1 MLCSFNIVTNV
12 QNPIIAPSL
21 LGADFSNLQKE
32 VKLCNESK
40 AEWLHLDIMDQQ
52 FVPNLSFG
60 PGLVKSIRNHSNLFF
75 DVHLMVSNPFDM
87 LLPFIDAGANGIS
100 FHIEATES
108 RFTFPPKILINTIKK
123 NNLKCGLALKPK
135 TPFSILKKYLEFID
149 YIVVMSVE
157 PGFGGQSFI
166 PSTIE
171 KISEINEYLIEHK
184 IRDKIMIQVD
194 GGIKLENYKDV
205 LSAGG
210 DILVAGS
217 QVFQSQNPSD
227 TINSMQSL

>member
-1 MLCSFNIVTNV
+1 MQ
-12 QNPIIAPSL
+12 QNNKPIIAPSL
-21 LGADFSNLQKE
+21 LAADFSDLKSE
-32 VKLCNESK
+32 LKLCNDSK

-60 PGLVKSIRNHSNLFF
+60 PDIVKSIRPHSNLFF

-87 LLPFIDAGANGIS
+87 LLPFIKAGANGIS

-135 TPFSILKKYLEFID
+135 TPFSIIKKYLEYID

-166 PSTIE
+166 PSTLD
-171 KISEINEYLIEHK
+171 KISEIDNYLNQNK
-184 IRDKIMIQVD
+184 IRDNILIQVD
-194 GGIKLENYKDV
+194 GGIKLENYKSV
-205 LSAGG
+205 IESGA

-217 QVFQSQNPSD
+217 QVFQSENPTE
-227 TINSMQSL
+227 TINQMYSK

>member
-1 MLCSFNIVTNV
+1 MSNV
-12 QNPIIAPSL
+12 KNLIIAPSL

-32 VKLCNESK
+32 VRLCNDSK

-60 PGLVKSIRNHSNLFF
+60 PALVKSIKQHSNLFF

-87 LLPFIDAGANGIS
+87 IKPFIDAGANGIS

-108 RFTFPPKILINTIKK
+108 RFTFPPKILINMIKK

-135 TPFSILKKYLEFID
+135 TPFSIIKKYLEFID
-149 YIVVMSVE
+149 YVVVMSVE

-171 KISEINEYLIEHK
+171 KISEINNYLIDQK
-184 IRDKIMIQVD
+184 IRDEVMIQVD
-194 GGIKLENYKDV
+194 GGIKLENFKDV
-205 LSAGG
+205 ISAGG

-217 QVFQSQNPSD
+217 QVFQSQNPIE
-227 TINSMQSL
+227 TINTMHAS

>member
-1 MLCSFNIVTNV
+1 MMSNA

-32 VKLCNESK
+32 VELCNESK

-135 TPFSILKKYLEFID
+135 TPFPILKKYLEFID

-171 KISEINEYLIEHK
+171 KISEINEYLIEQK

-205 LSAGG
+205 VSAGA

-217 QVFQSQNPSD
+217 QVFQSQSPIE
-227 TINSMQSL
+227 TINSMQAL

>member
-1 MLCSFNIVTNV
+1 MSNNK
-12 QNPIIAPSL
+12 NPVIAPSL
-21 LGADFSNLQKE
+21 LGADFSNLKKE
-32 VKLCNESK
+32 INFCNNSNAK
-40 AEWLHLDIMDQQ
+40 WLHLDIMDQQ

-60 PGLVKSIRNHSNLFF
+60 PSVVKDLRNHSDLFF

-87 LLPFIDAGANGIS
+87 LLPFIKAGANGIS

-135 TPFSILKKYLEFID
+135 TPFSIIKKYLEYID

-166 PSTIE
+166 PSTLD
-171 KISEINEYLIEHK
+171 KISEIDNYLNQNK
-184 IRDKIMIQVD
+184 IRDNILIQVD
-194 GGIKLENYKDV
+194 GGIKLENYKSV
-205 LSAGG
+205 IESGA

-217 QVFQSQNPSD
+217 QVFQSENPTE
-227 TINSMQSL
+227 TINQMYSK

>member
-1 MLCSFNIVTNV
+1 MSNHK
-12 QNPIIAPSL
+12 NPVIAPSL
-21 LGADFSNLQKE
+21 LGADFSNLKKE
-32 VKLCNESK
+32 INFCNNSNAK
-40 AEWLHLDIMDQQ
+40 WLHLDIMDQQ

-60 PGLVKSIRNHSNLFF
+60 PSVVKDLRNHSDLFF

-87 LLPFIDAGANGIS
+87 LLPFIKAGANGIS

-135 TPFSILKKYLEFID
+135 TPFSIIKKYLEYID

-166 PSTIE
+166 PSTLD
-171 KISEINEYLIEHK
+171 KISEIDNYLNQNNLREDIL
-184 IRDKIMIQVD
+184 IQVD
-194 GGIKLENYKDV
+194 GGIKLDNYKSV
-205 LSAGG
+205 LQSGA

-217 QVFQSQNPSD
+217 QVFQSENPTE
-227 TINSMQSL
+227 TINHMYSK

>member
-1 MLCSFNIVTNV
+1 MPN
-12 QNPIIAPSL
+12 QKNPIIAPSL

-32 VKLCNESK
+32 LNFCNNSN
-40 AEWLHLDIMDQQ
+40 ARWLHLDIMDQQ

-60 PGLVKSIRNHSNLFF
+60 PSLVKDLRDHSDLFF

-87 LLPFIDAGANGIS
+87 LIPFINAGANGIS

-135 TPFSILKKYLEFID
+135 TPFSIIKKYLEHID
-149 YIVVMSVE
+149 YIVLMSVE

-166 PSTIE
+166 PSTLD
-171 KISEINEYLIEHK
+171 KISEIDNYLNQNNLREDIL
-184 IRDKIMIQVD
+184 IQVD
-194 GGIKLENYKDV
+194 GGIKLDNYKSV
-205 LSAGG
+205 LQSGA

-217 QVFQSQNPSD
+217 QVFQSENPTE
-227 TINSMQSL
+227 TINHMYSK

>member
-1 MLCSFNIVTNV
+1 MSNGK
-12 QNPIIAPSL
+12 NPIVAPSL

-32 VKLCNESK
+32 VELCNNSK

-60 PGLVKSIRNHSNLFF
+60 PGLVKSIRSHSDLFF

-87 LLPFIDAGANGIS
+87 LKPFIDAGANGIS

-108 RFTFPPKILINTIKK
+108 RFTFPPKILINMIKK
-123 NNLKCGLALKPK
+123 NNLKCGLAIKPK

-166 PSTIE
+166 PSTID
-171 KISEINEYLIEHK
+171 KISEINGYLIDENM
-184 IRDKIMIQVD
+184 RDKIMIQVD

-205 LSAGG
+205 ISAGG

-217 QVFQSQNPSD
+217 QVFQSQNPIE
-227 TINSMQSL
+227 TINTMQSS

>member
-1 MLCSFNIVTNV
+1 MSNGK
-12 QNPIIAPSL
+12 NPIVAPSL

-32 VKLCNESK
+32 VELCNNSK

-60 PGLVKSIRNHSNLFF
+60 PGLVKSIRSHSDLFF

-87 LLPFIDAGANGIS
+87 LKPFIDAGANGIS

-108 RFTFPPKILINTIKK
+108 RFTFPPKILINMIKK
-123 NNLKCGLALKPK
+123 NNLKCGLAIKPK

-166 PSTIE
+166 PSTID
-171 KISEINEYLIEHK
+171 KISEINGYLIDQNM
-184 IRDKIMIQVD
+184 RDKIMIQVD

-205 LSAGG
+205 ISAGG

-217 QVFQSQNPSD
+217 EVFQSQNPIE
-227 TINSMQSL
+227 TINTMQSL

>member
-1 MLCSFNIVTNV
+1 MSNGK
-12 QNPIIAPSL
+12 NPIVAPSL

-32 VKLCNESK
+32 VELCNNSK

-60 PGLVKSIRNHSNLFF
+60 PGLVKSIRSHSDLFF

-87 LLPFIDAGANGIS
+87 LKQFIDAGANGIS

-108 RFTFPPKILINTIKK
+108 RFTFPPKILINMIKK
-123 NNLKCGLALKPK
+123 NNLKCGLAIKPK

-149 YIVVMSVE
+149 YVVVMSVE

-166 PSTIE
+166 PSTID
-171 KISEINEYLIEHK
+171 KISEINGYLIDQNM
-184 IRDKIMIQVD
+184 RDKIMIQVD

-205 LSAGG
+205 ISAGG

-217 QVFQSQNPSD
+217 QVFQSQNPIE
-227 TINSMQSL
+227 TINTMQSS

>member
-1 MLCSFNIVTNV
+1 MSNAK
-12 QNPIIAPSL
+12 NPIIAPSV

-32 VKLCNESK
+32 IKFCNDSE

-60 PGLVKSIRNHSNLFF
+60 PGLVKSLRQHSKLFF

-87 LLPFIDAGANGIS
+87 LLPFVDAVANGIS

-108 RFTFPPKILINTIKK
+108 RFTFPPKILINNIKK
-123 NNLKCGLALKPK
+123 NGLKCGIAINPN

-149 YIVVMSVE
+149 YVVVMSVE
-157 PGFGGQSFI
+157 PGFGGQTFI
-166 PSTIE
+166 PSTIQ
-171 KISEINEYLIEHK
+171 KISEINEYLIEQK

-194 GGIKLENYKDV
+194 GGIKLDNFKDV
-205 LSAGG
+205 LTAGG

-217 QVFQSQNPSD
+217 EVFQSENPIQ
-227 TINSMQSL
+227 TINIMHSK

>member
-1 MLCSFNIVTNV
+1 MSNGK
-12 QNPIIAPSL
+12 NPIVAPSL

-32 VKLCNESK
+32 VELCNNSK

-60 PGLVKSIRNHSNLFF
+60 PGLVKSIRSHSDLFF

-87 LLPFIDAGANGIS
+87 LKPFIDAGANGIS

-108 RFTFPPKILINTIKK
+108 RFTFPPKILINMIKK
-123 NNLKCGLALKPK
+123 NNLKCGLAIKPK

-149 YIVVMSVE
+149 YVVVMSVE

-166 PSTIE
+166 PSTID
-171 KISEINEYLIEHK
+171 KISEINGYLIDQNM
-184 IRDKIMIQVD
+184 RDKIMIQVD

-205 LSAGG
+205 ISAGG

-217 QVFQSQNPSD
+217 QVFQSQNPIE
-227 TINSMQSL
+227 TINTMQSS

>member
-1 MLCSFNIVTNV
+1 MSNYK
-12 QNPIIAPSL
+12 NPVIAPSL
-21 LGADFSNLQKE
+21 LGADFSNLKKE
-32 VKLCNESK
+32 INFCNNSNAK
-40 AEWLHLDIMDQQ
+40 WLHLDIMDQQ

-60 PGLVKSIRNHSNLFF
+60 PSVVKDLRKHSDLFF

-87 LLPFIDAGANGIS
+87 LLPFIKAGANGIS

-135 TPFSILKKYLEFID
+135 TPFSIIKKYLEYID

-166 PSTIE
+166 PSTLD
-171 KISEINEYLIEHK
+171 KISEIDNYLNQNN
-184 IRDKIMIQVD
+184 IRENILIQVD
-194 GGIKLENYKDV
+194 GGIKLENYKSV
-205 LSAGG
+205 IESGA

-217 QVFQSQNPSD
+217 QVFQSENPIE
-227 TINSMQSL
+227 TINQMYNK

>member
-1 MLCSFNIVTNV
+1 MSNNK
-12 QNPIIAPSL
+12 NPVIAPSL
-21 LGADFSNLQKE
+21 LGADFSNLKKE
-32 VKLCNESK
+32 INFCNNSNAK
-40 AEWLHLDIMDQQ
+40 WLHLDIMDQQ

-60 PGLVKSIRNHSNLFF
+60 PSVVKDLRKHSDLFF

-87 LLPFIDAGANGIS
+87 LLPFIKAGANGIS

-135 TPFSILKKYLEFID
+135 TPFSIIKKYLEYID

-166 PSTIE
+166 PSTLD
-171 KISEINEYLIEHK
+171 KISEIDNYLNQNN
-184 IRDKIMIQVD
+184 IRENILIQVD
-194 GGIKLENYKDV
+194 GGIKLENYKSV
-205 LSAGG
+205 IESGA

-217 QVFQSQNPSD
+217 QVFQSENPIE
-227 TINSMQSL
+227 TINLMYSK

>member
-1 MLCSFNIVTNV
+1 MLCSFDIMSIA
-12 QNPIIAPSL
+12 QNPMIAPSL

-32 VKLCNESK
+32 VELCNESK

-171 KISEINEYLIEHK
+171 KISEINEYLIEQK

-205 LSAGG
+205 VSAGA
-210 DILVAGS
+210 DILVVGS
-217 QVFQSQNPSD
+217 QVFQSQSPIE
-227 TINSMQSL
+227 TINSMQAL

>member
-1 MLCSFNIVTNV
+1 MSDSNNL
-12 QNPIIAPSL
+12 IIAPSL
-21 LGADFSNLQKE
+21 LGADFSKLRSE
-32 VKLCNESK
+32 VELCNDSK

-60 PGLVKSIRNHSNLFF
+60 PAVVKSLRNHSDLFF

-87 LLPFIDAGANGIS
+87 LIPFIDAGANGIS

-108 RFTFPPKILINTIKK
+108 RFTFPPKILINMIKK
-123 NNLKCGLALKPK
+123 NRLKCGIAIKPK
-135 TPFSILKKYLEFID
+135 TPFSILKKYLDFID

-166 PSTIE
+166 SSTLN
-171 KISEINEYLIEHK
+171 KISEIDSFLKDNQL
-184 IRDKIMIQVD
+184 RDKILIQVD
-194 GGIKLENYKDV
+194 GGVKLENYKDV
-205 LSAGG
+205 INAGG

-217 QVFQSQNPSD
+217 QVFQSNNPIK
-227 TINSMQSL
+227 TIQTMYEK

>member
-1 MLCSFNIVTNV
+1 MSNAK
-12 QNPIIAPSL
+12 NPIIAPSL
-21 LGADFSNLQKE
+21 LGADFANLQKE
-32 VKLCNESK
+32 VELCNNSK

-60 PGLVKSIRNHSNLFF
+60 PALVKSIKQHSNLFF

-87 LLPFIDAGANGIS
+87 IKPFIDAGANGIS

-108 RFTFPPKILINTIKK
+108 RFTFPPKILINMIKK

-135 TPFSILKKYLEFID
+135 TPFSIIKKYLEFID
-149 YIVVMSVE
+149 YVVVMSVE

-171 KISEINEYLIEHK
+171 KISEINNYLIDQK
-184 IRDKIMIQVD
+184 IRDEVMIQVD
-194 GGIKLENYKDV
+194 GGIKLENFKDV
-205 LSAGG
+205 ISAGG

-217 QVFQSQNPSD
+217 QVFQSQNPIE
-227 TINSMQSL
+227 TINTMHAS

>member
-1 MLCSFNIVTNV
+1 MSNHK
-12 QNPIIAPSL
+12 NPVIAPSL
-21 LGADFSNLQKE
+21 LGADFSNLKKE
-32 VKLCNESK
+32 INFCNNSNAK
-40 AEWLHLDIMDQQ
+40 WLHLDIMDQQ

-60 PGLVKSIRNHSNLFF
+60 PSVVKDLRNHSDLFF

-87 LLPFIDAGANGIS
+87 LLPFIKAGANGIS

-135 TPFSILKKYLEFID
+135 TPFSIIKKYLEYID

-166 PSTIE
+166 PSTLD
-171 KISEINEYLIEHK
+171 KISEIDNYLNQNN
-184 IRDKIMIQVD
+184 IRENILIQVD
-194 GGIKLENYKDV
+194 GGIKLENYKSV
-205 LSAGG
+205 IESGA

-217 QVFQSQNPSD
+217 QVFQSENPTE
-227 TINSMQSL
+227 TINQMYNK

>member
-1 MLCSFNIVTNV
+1 MSNYK
-12 QNPIIAPSL
+12 NPVIAPSL
-21 LGADFSNLQKE
+21 LGADFSNLKKE
-32 VKLCNESK
+32 INFCNNSNAK
-40 AEWLHLDIMDQQ
+40 WLHLDIMDQQ

-60 PGLVKSIRNHSNLFF
+60 PSVVKDLRNHSDLFF

-87 LLPFIDAGANGIS
+87 LLPFIKAGANGIS

-135 TPFSILKKYLEFID
+135 TPFSIIKKYLEYID

-166 PSTIE
+166 PSTLD
-171 KISEINEYLIEHK
+171 KISEIDNYLNQNN
-184 IRDKIMIQVD
+184 IRENILIQVD
-194 GGIKLENYKDV
+194 GGIKLENYKSV
-205 LSAGG
+205 IESGA

-217 QVFQSQNPSD
+217 QVFQSENPIE
-227 TINSMQSL
+227 TINQMYNK

>member
-1 MLCSFNIVTNV
+1 MSNAK
-12 QNPIIAPSL
+12 NPIIAPSI
-21 LGADFSNLQKE
+21 LGADFSNLQKAI
-32 VKLCNESK
+32 KSCNDSE

-60 PGLVKSIRNHSNLFF
+60 PRLVKSLRQHSKLFF

-87 LLPFIDAGANGIS
+87 LLPFVDAGANGIS

-123 NNLKCGLALKPK
+123 NGLKCGIAIKPK

-149 YIVVMSVE
+149 YVVVMSVE
-157 PGFGGQSFI
+157 PGFGGQTFI
-166 PSTIE
+166 PSTIQ
-171 KISEINEYLIEHK
+171 KISEINEYLIEQK

-194 GGIKLENYKDV
+194 GGIKLDNFKDV
-205 LSAGG
+205 LTAGG

-217 QVFQSQNPSD
+217 EVFQSENPIQ
-227 TINSMQSL
+227 TINIMHSK